1 MPSNPS
7 SKSPSPLAGVKVVEF
22 THMAT
27 GLACGFVLADLGADV
42 VKIEPIKGDRT
53 RDLLGTGAGFFPM
66 FNRNKKSLAVD
77 LRQPQ
82 DVEVAKKLAAT
93 MWILLVQPPRLLPM
107 DWRPF
112 FSEPHSRRGA
122 L

>member
-1 MPSNPS
+1 
-7 SKSPSPLAGVKVVEF
+7 
-22 THMAT
+22 MAT